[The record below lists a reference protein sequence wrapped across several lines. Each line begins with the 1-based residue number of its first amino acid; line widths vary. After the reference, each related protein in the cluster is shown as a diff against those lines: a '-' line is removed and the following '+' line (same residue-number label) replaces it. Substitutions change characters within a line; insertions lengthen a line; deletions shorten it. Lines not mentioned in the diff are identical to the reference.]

1 MKLIVGLGNPGPK
14 HETTRH
20 NVGFLLLDEIAHRYN
35 IDWSGVKFDGVVGKG
50 RIEQEDCYL
59 LKPQTFMNLSGRC
72 IVAFM
77 NYFKIAPAELIV
89 IYDELDLPPGQVK
102 SRAGGGHGGHNGVR
116 NIIELAG
123 TKDFHRIKVGIGK
136 PSSREDG
143 SGADWV
149 LKPLPDSE
157 LVALQEEV
165 LEQVLTRLTAIFSQ
179 MNSA

>member
-1 MKLIVGLGNPGPK
+1 LKLIVGLGNPGPK
-14 HETTRH
+14 YEVTRH
-20 NVGFLLLDEIAHRYN
+20 NVGFLLLDEIADRYD
-35 IDWSGVKFDGVVGKG
+35 IAWSGMKFDGVVGKG
-50 RIEQEDCYL
+50 QIEQEECYL
-59 LKPQTFMNLSGRC
+59 LKPQTFMNLSGQC

-77 NYFKIAPAELIV
+77 NYFKVTPADLIV
-89 IYDELDLPPGQVK
+89 INDELDLATGQVK
-102 SRAGGGHGGHNGVR
+102 TRTEGGHGGHNGVR
-116 NIIELAG
+116 NIIELMG

-143 SGADWV
+143 SPADWV

-165 LEQVLTRLTAIFSQ
+165 LEQVLTRLKAIFSQ